1 MRQRELLT
9 IAPKPPGVAML
20 RELGNQELREAQ
32 PKPKPA
38 WLSKVT
44 SRRSS
49 FRSTALIIKVGG
61 ADQVVKFLYAKQA
74 MPEVM
79 VGVRLI
85 PRTYADQPFADVA
98 TYT

>member
-9 IAPKPPGVAML
+9 IAPKLRGVAML
-20 RELGNQELREAQ
+20 RELGNQELREAP

-49 FRSTALIIKVGG
+49 FRSNALIFKVGG
-61 ADQVVKFLYAKQA
+61 ADQMVKFLYARK
-74 MPEVM
+74 PCL
-79 VGVRLI
+79 R
-85 PRTYADQPFADVA
+85 
-98 TYT
+98 